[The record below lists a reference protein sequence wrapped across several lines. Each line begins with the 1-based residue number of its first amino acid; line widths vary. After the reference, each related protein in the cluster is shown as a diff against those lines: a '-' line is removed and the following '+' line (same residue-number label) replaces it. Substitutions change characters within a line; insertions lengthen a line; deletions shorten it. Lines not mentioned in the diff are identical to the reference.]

1 MRAAGTVPCIR
12 NGARASDT
20 ELEVGGALLTYRL
33 TRECIR
39 RKDTERLVISQY
51 TNFFMCTNSS
61 SQAAQAWGGG
71 EGGGL
76 PTLLDSCLQPGPHCT
91 CVMTA
96 LKLTLWCVGLPRT
109 LSRQRSKV
117 YNCRPEY
124 TKLAQE

>member
-71 EGGGL
+71 RGGGGCQPFWTPAYSL
-76 PTLLDSCLQPGPHCT
+76 APTAP
-91 CVMTA
+91 A
-96 LKLTLWCVGLPRT
+96 
-109 LSRQRSKV
+109 
-117 YNCRPEY
+117 
-124 TKLAQE
+124 